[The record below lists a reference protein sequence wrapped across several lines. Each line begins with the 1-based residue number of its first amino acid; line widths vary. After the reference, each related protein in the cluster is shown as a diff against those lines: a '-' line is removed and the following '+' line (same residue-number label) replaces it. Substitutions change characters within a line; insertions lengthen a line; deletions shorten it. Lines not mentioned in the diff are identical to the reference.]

1 MQQAAGRRQRAHQE
15 RLFDCVTP
23 EAHDRKERGKVLEMD
38 KDSQEVHRRD
48 AGKFSCEHLALV

>member
-15 RLFDCVTP
+15 QLFDCVTP
-23 EAHDRKERGKVLEMD
+23 EAPEREEREKVLEMD

-48 AGKFSCEHLALV
+48 AGKVSCEHLALV